1 MRSLPPGPPAS
12 PSPYPPGPCPYELDD
27 GAYILGA
34 LAPTERAEYERHLAA
49 CPPCRDAIAQL
60 AVLPGLL
67 GRLDPQA
74 AERSITAPPTL
85 LPRVLAAVHA
95 QRAAARRRRLLAAL
109 AGALAAVVVGF
120 VVGLGVH
127 LTQPEPPLAEPT
139 TPVTYR
145 PMAGGDGT
153 VRVDAEIGIQ
163 EQPSGT
169 LVSVR
174 CLYHGESDRTWPVLL
189 VVYPRQEE
197 AESIGSWV
205 ATGGQPVE
213 VSAITRYTPDQI
225 ARIELQTRN
234 HTTIA
239 WWSP

>member
-1 MRSLPPGPPAS
+1 MRSQPPGPPAS
-12 PSPYPPGPCPYELDD
+12 AGPYAPGPCPYELDD

-34 LAPTERAEYERHLAA
+34 LAPAERAEYERHLAA

-67 GRLDPQA
+67 GRLDPQTA
-74 AERSITAPPTL
+74 QRSVTAPPTL
-85 LPRVLAAVHA
+85 LPRVLAAVRA
-95 QRAAARRRRLLAAL
+95 QRAAARRRRVLATL
-109 AGALAAVVVGF
+109 AGMVATVAVAF
-120 VVGLGVH
+120 VVGLGV
-127 LTQPEPPLAEPT
+127 QLARPAPS
-139 TPVTYR
+139 TPITYR
-145 PMAGGDGT
+145 PMSVSEGA

-163 EQPSGT
+163 EQASGT
-169 LVSVR
+169 VVSVR
-174 CLYHGESDRTWPVLL
+174 CLYHGQSDRTWQILL
-189 VVYPRQEE
+189 IVYPRADE

-213 VSAITRYTPDQI
+213 VSAITQYSPDQI
-225 ARIELQTRN
+225 DRIELQTRN

>member
-1 MRSLPPGPPAS
+1 MRSQPPGPPAS
-12 PSPYPPGPCPYELDD
+12 PNPYPAGPCPYELDD

-34 LAPTERAEYERHLAA
+34 LEPAERAEYERHLAT

-67 GRLDPQA
+67 GRLDPQTA
-74 AERSITAPPTL
+74 QRSVTAPPTL
-85 LPRVLAAVHA
+85 LPRVLAAVRA
-95 QRAAARRRRLLAAL
+95 RRAAARRRRLLGAVS
-109 AGALAAVVVGF
+109 GALAVVALAF

-127 LTQPEPPLAEPT
+127 LAQPAAPDPI
-139 TPVTYR
+139 TYR
-145 PMAGGDGT
+145 PMSVGEGG

-163 EQPSGT
+163 EQPTGT
-169 LVSVR
+169 VVSVR
-174 CLYHGESDRTWPVLL
+174 CLYHGESDRTWQILL
-189 VVYPRQEE
+189 IVYPRQEE
-197 AESIGSWV
+197 AESIGSWI

-213 VSAITRYTPDQI
+213 VSAITRYSPDQI
-225 ARIELQTRN
+225 DRIELQTRN